1 VDSKDPSLVKF
12 FHITCYQGNISYVQK
27 LLRPRVDLLAAVGR
41 SDLRDYDM
49 GTALHAAAFGGQL
62 ATTKLLLEHGADFHT
77 KGN

>member
-1 VDSKDPSLVKF
+1 
-12 FHITCYQGNISYVQK
+12 VQK